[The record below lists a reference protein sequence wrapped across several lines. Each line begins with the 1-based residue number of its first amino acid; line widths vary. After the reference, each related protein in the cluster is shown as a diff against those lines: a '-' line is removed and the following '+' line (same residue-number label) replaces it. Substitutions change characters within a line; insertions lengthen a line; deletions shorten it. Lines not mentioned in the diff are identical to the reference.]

1 MKVGL
6 IDVDG
11 HNFPTATVMG
21 VTAAGHKIKSGDTGC
36 KITCHANT
44 EHKHI
49 HKYELTVTQNIDDY
63 SYVDMTGTD
72 LRQVVKLLYNGNK
85 DLLSNPVRS
94 VDPNTGYRA
103 FVNQSEYSSGN
114 GRIAFSWALSEENKS
129 GDGDDT
135 LFTEGEEAA
144 RTWYTGE
151 LSGMR
156 VVANIISDYLTLGTT
171 EGYKL

>member
-1 MKVGL
+1 
-6 IDVDG
+6 
-11 HNFPTATVMG
+11 
-21 VTAAGHKIKSGDTGC
+21 
-36 KITCHANT
+36 
-44 EHKHI
+44 
-49 HKYELTVTQNIDDY
+49 
-63 SYVDMTGTD
+63 MTGTD

-114 GRIAFSWALSEENKS
+114 GRIAFSWALSEDGRTLRYWGNTEENKS